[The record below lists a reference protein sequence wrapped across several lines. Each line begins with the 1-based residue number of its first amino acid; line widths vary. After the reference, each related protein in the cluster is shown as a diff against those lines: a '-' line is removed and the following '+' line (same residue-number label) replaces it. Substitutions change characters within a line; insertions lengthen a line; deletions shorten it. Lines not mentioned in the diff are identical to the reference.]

1 MALLLLLPGCTGLLD
16 DDVETVPEEVTCED
30 DPSQPDCF
38 EEVITEDDCSSIE
51 VFTGEYC
58 RLMLRPEMLDFGET
72 SITLVVG
79 SKMQA
84 LTPSFY
90 GDAPGG
96 WLVNPGLPEG
106 ISLDPESGV
115 ISGTP
120 TAESQGMTHTIIA
133 TNAVGSASDTLQ
145 ITVLPIAPQSIS
157 YPAEAIHCT
166 MERECTLQA
175 PEITGGTPVEWVIE
189 PPFPEGLALG

>member
-1 MALLLLLPGCTGLLD
+1 MALLLLLVGCTGLLD
-16 DDVETVPEEVTCED
+16 DEVEAVPEEVTCED

-38 EEVITEDDCSSIE
+38 EEVITEDDCTSIE

-90 GDAPGG
+90 GDAPEG
-96 WLVNPGLPEG
+96 WLVNPGLPDG
-106 ISLDPESGV
+106 ISLDSESGV
-115 ISGTP
+115 ISGIP
-120 TAESQGMTHTIIA
+120 TASVRSWGP
-133 TNAVGSASDTLQ
+133 S
-145 ITVLPIAPQSIS
+145 
-157 YPAEAIHCT
+157 
-166 MERECTLQA
+166 
-175 PEITGGTPVEWVIE
+175 
-189 PPFPEGLALG
+189 